1 METFTKLLFFPLHSP
16 KVNVDKVVSS
26 LHRIFSTLF
35 IHEQPP
41 ARGGWQVNAEE
52 SCELTI
58 SFSIFSNCSC
68 RRFTCDWK
76 LFWLLN
82 DDSSWRRAND
92 ENGKIQFSSVFFVFN
107 WKVRFELCWKFA
119 ACDTARS
126 TGWHVS
132 FIKLVTFVLTGRTCA
147 HGKVTTRRREWERD
161 RTILI
166 FIAEAAV
173 SQCSMQAKSAGV
185 VEGRRRKIN
194 VDPDKMHDWERKGSC
209 HIPESV
215 FLSNIH
221 SFIPF
226 IIHKVNF
233 GWMLGTRHS
242 SGLNSAREL
251 FFENIINFSFQNLP
265 LSGIFVGFRW
275 CCCRLFFAFFVRRA
289 VEK

>member
-1 METFTKLLFFPLHSP
+1 METFTKLLFFPLHSLVP
-16 KVNVDKVVSS
+16 KSMWIKLSVLCTEYS
-26 LHRIFSTLF
+26 LNLIYSRAATS
-35 IHEQPP
+35 
-41 ARGGWQVNAEE
+41 ARRLARSQCWRK
-52 SCELTI
+52 SCERKTYNNF
-58 SFSIFSNCSC
+58 FSIFQTVRVEGSHVTESC
-68 RRFTCDWK
+68 F
-76 LFWLLN
+76 
-82 DDSSWRRAND
+82 DSSMMTLRGEEQTTKMGKFNFLLCFSFQLESALRA
-92 ENGKIQFSSVFFVFN
+92 
-107 WKVRFELCWKFA
+107 CWKFA

-147 HGKVTTRRREWERD
+147 HGKVTARREWERD

-173 SQCSMQAKSAGV
+173 SHCSMQAKSARVG
-185 VEGRRRKIN
+185 EGRLMSILIKCMTEKGREVAIS
-194 VDPDKMHDWERKGSC
+194 PD
-209 HIPESV
+209 SV

-242 SGLNSAREL
+242 SGLNSART

-265 LSGIFVGFRW
+265 LSGTFG
-275 CCCRLFFAFFVRRA
+275 LTLMLLPFFVRWA